1 MLPLRDDGASTLG
14 GLVNALLG
22 VRTTGNRTH
31 EVVVHSPGY
40 LLNGG
45 SSIAKAASMSELV
58 RQEKVFCL
66 FVTQEKVTLHFL
78 TF

>member
-58 RQEKVFCL
+58 RQEKIFCL
-66 FVTQEKVTLHFL
+66 SVTEEKVTLLFL